1 MSELSATLR
10 ANTQDLQDAINRLS
24 ISEDTTMDTKEAAM
38 PETEEVELDR
48 PGLGFCHPAA
58 DRVPHAPSAQPGPA
72 FVRPE
77 THPPVFM
84 PVRYVVAP
92 QNNAF
97 CKLLA
102 FPESFPSISN
112 YLVNMLQS
120 CSERELLSL
129 FAKFMHAPMTE
140 AYARRILEAY
150 IPMTGPVHAR
160 GSLVSGGA
168 PGVASRVWA
177 LLL

>member
-1 MSELSATLR
+1 MSYFK
-10 ANTQDLQDAINRLS
+10 I
-24 ISEDTTMDTKEAAM
+24 K
-38 PETEEVELDR
+38 V
-48 PGLGFCHPAA
+48 
-58 DRVPHAPSAQPGPA
+58 
-72 FVRPE
+72 
-77 THPPVFM
+77 PVFG
-84 PVRYVVAP
+84 PP
-92 QNNAF
+92 LQKQKPPLQKN
-97 CKLLA
+97 LL
-102 FPESFPSISN
+102 FPSISN

-120 CSERELLSL
+120 CSEQELLSL

-150 IPMTGPVHAR
+150 IPMTGPVHTR